1 MPRITHPRPQAG
13 RQTAFQVDFRD
24 GVAHVDTLHPER
36 ALALTQHGFT
46 IEDDEFVDLDTLT
59 VAQLR
64 KQAKNDGVELPS
76 KAKRDEI
83 IDILS
88 RQPAAPIADPL
99 GTQITED

>member
-1 MPRITHPRPQAG
+1 MLRITHPRPMAG

-36 ALALTQHGFT
+36 ARALTHHGFT
-46 IEDDEFVDLDTLT
+46 IEDDEFVDLETLT

-64 KQAKNDGVELPS
+64 KQAEKDGVVIPA
-76 KAKRDEI
+76 KAKRAEI

-99 GTQITED
+99 GTQIAGD